1 MTLAGNRPTM
11 ERLPNHNRT
20 SQTIMTVINSIA
32 DRAEEIR
39 AWRHEL
45 HQHPEICFEEV
56 WTSDFIAAKL
66 EGFGIEIHRG
76 MGKTGVVGVL
86 RGSGDSARAI
96 GLRAD
101 IDALPMDELNE
112 FEHASK
118 IPGRM
123 HACGHDGH
131 TAMLLGAAQ
140 YLAETRNFD
149 GTVYFIF
156 QPAEEGGGGG
166 LAMIEDGLFSEF
178 DMQTVW
184 GMHNWPSMDKGHAG
198 IHDGVCMA
206 NADEFAMTISGRG
219 GHAAQPHSCI
229 DPIPCGAAIVQ
240 ALQTIVARRVSPV
253 DSAVVSVTIFQAGSA
268 HNVIP
273 DDVKLAGTARS
284 FRTETRQLLETAI
297 REVCKSVAAA
307 HQCQIDFEWSPG
319 YPATVN
325 HAVEAERAAG
335 VMATVL
341 GEDNID
347 RDVEPSLGAEDFA
360 YMLEEKPGA
369 YIWLGSGPAPA
380 EGMLHCARFDF
391 NDEVLPIGASYWAKL
406 VESEL
411 PR

>member
-1 MTLAGNRPTM
+1 
-11 ERLPNHNRT
+11 
-20 SQTIMTVINSIA
+20 MTVINSIA
-32 DRAEEIR
+32 DRADELKG
-39 AWRHEL
+39 WRREL
-45 HQHPEICFEEV
+45 HQHPEICYEEV
-56 WTSDFIAAKL
+56 WTSDFVGAKL
-66 EGFGIEIHRG
+66 ESFGIEVHRG

-86 RGSGDSARAI
+86 RGNGGSDRAI

-101 IDALPMDELNE
+101 IDALPMQELNE
-112 FEHASK
+112 FEHKSK
-118 IPGRM
+118 ILGRM

-131 TAMLLGAAQ
+131 TTMLLGAAQ

-166 LAMIEDGLFSEF
+166 LAMIEDGLFREF

-184 GMHNWPSMDKGHAG
+184 GMHNWPSMDMGLAG

-206 NADEFAMTISGRG
+206 NADEFTMVIRGRG
-219 GHAAQPHSCI
+219 GHAAQPHMTL

-240 ALQTIVARRVSPV
+240 SLQTVVSRRVSPV

-268 HNVIP
+268 KNVIP
-273 DDVKLAGTARS
+273 DDVRIGGTARC
-284 FRTETRQLLETAI
+284 FRKETRKLLEDSI
-297 REVCKSVAAA
+297 REISESTAALYG
-307 HQCQIDFEWSPG
+307 CEIDFEWHVG

-325 HAVEAERAAG
+325 HAAEAERAAQ
-335 VMATVL
+335 VMETVI
-341 GEDNID
+341 GEDNVD
-347 RDVEPSLGAEDFA
+347 RDVEPSLGGEDFA

-369 YIWLGSGPAPA
+369 YIWIGSGPAPA
-380 EGMLHCARFDF
+380 EGMLHGARYDF
-391 NDEVLPIGASYWAKL
+391 NDEVLSVGATYWAKL

>member
-1 MTLAGNRPTM
+1 
-11 ERLPNHNRT
+11 
-20 SQTIMTVINSIA
+20 MTVINSIA
-32 DRAEEIR
+32 ERADELKG
-39 AWRHEL
+39 WRREL
-45 HQHPEICFEEV
+45 HQHPEICYEEV
-56 WTSDFIAAKL
+56 WTSDFVAAKL
-66 EGFGIEIHRG
+66 ESFGIEVHRG

-86 RGSGDSARAI
+86 RGNGDSDRAI

-101 IDALPMDELNE
+101 IDALPMQELNE
-112 FEHASK
+112 FEHKSK

-131 TAMLLGAAQ
+131 TTMLLGAAQ

-166 LAMIEDGLFSEF
+166 LAMIEDGLFREF
-178 DMQTVW
+178 DMLTVW
-184 GMHNWPSMDKGHAG
+184 GMHNWPSMDMGLAG

-206 NADEFAMTISGRG
+206 NADEFTMFIRGRG
-219 GHAAQPHSCI
+219 GHAAQPHMTL

-240 ALQTIVARRVSPV
+240 SLQTVVSRRVSPV

-268 HNVIP
+268 KNVIP
-273 DDVKLAGTARS
+273 DDVRIGGTARC
-284 FRTETRQLLETAI
+284 FRKETRKLLEDSI
-297 REVCKSVAAA
+297 REISESTAALYE
-307 HQCQIDFEWSPG
+307 CEIDFEWHAG

-325 HAVEAERAAG
+325 HAAEAERAAQ
-335 VMATVL
+335 VMETVI
-341 GEDNID
+341 GEDNVD
-347 RDVEPSLGAEDFA
+347 RDVEPSLGGEDFA

-369 YIWLGSGPAPA
+369 YIWIGSGPAPA
-380 EGMLHCARFDF
+380 EGMLHGARYDF
-391 NDEVLPIGASYWAKL
+391 NDEVLPVGATYWAKL

>member
-1 MTLAGNRPTM
+1 
-11 ERLPNHNRT
+11 
-20 SQTIMTVINSIA
+20 MTVINSIA
-32 DRAEEIR
+32 DRADELKG
-39 AWRHEL
+39 WRREL
-45 HQHPEICFEEV
+45 HQHPEICYEEV
-56 WTSDFIAAKL
+56 WTSDFVAAKL
-66 EGFGIEIHRG
+66 ESFGIEVHRG

-86 RGSGDSARAI
+86 RGNGDSDRAI

-101 IDALPMDELNE
+101 IDALPMQELNE
-112 FEHASK
+112 FEHKSK

-131 TAMLLGAAQ
+131 TTMLLGAAQ

-166 LAMIEDGLFSEF
+166 LAMIEDGLFREF

-184 GMHNWPSMDKGHAG
+184 GMHNWPSMDMGLAG

-206 NADEFAMTISGRG
+206 NADEFTMVIRGRG
-219 GHAAQPHSCI
+219 GHAAQPHMTL

-240 ALQTIVARRVSPV
+240 SLQTVVSRRVSPV

-268 HNVIP
+268 KNVIP
-273 DDVKLAGTARS
+273 DDVRIGGTARC
-284 FRTETRQLLETAI
+284 FRKETRKLLEESI
-297 REVCKSVAAA
+297 REISESTAALYG
-307 HQCQIDFEWSPG
+307 CEIDFEWHVG

-325 HAVEAERAAG
+325 HAAEAERAAQ
-335 VMATVL
+335 VMETVI
-341 GEDNID
+341 GEDNVD
-347 RDVEPSLGAEDFA
+347 RDVEPSLGGEDFA

-369 YIWLGSGPAPA
+369 YIWIGSGPAPA
-380 EGMLHCARFDF
+380 EGMLHGARYDF
-391 NDEVLPIGASYWAKL
+391 NDEVLPVGATYWAKL

>member
-1 MTLAGNRPTM
+1 
-11 ERLPNHNRT
+11 
-20 SQTIMTVINSIA
+20 MTVINSIA
-32 DRAEEIR
+32 DRAEELKG
-39 AWRHEL
+39 WRREL
-45 HQHPEICFEEV
+45 HQHPEICYEEV
-56 WTSDFIAAKL
+56 WTSDFVAAKL
-66 EGFGIEIHRG
+66 GSFGIEVHRG

-86 RGSGDSARAI
+86 RGNGVSDRAI

-101 IDALPMDELNE
+101 IDALPMQELNE
-112 FEHASK
+112 FEHKSK
-118 IPGRM
+118 VPGRM

-131 TAMLLGAAQ
+131 TTMLLGAAQ

-166 LAMIEDGLFSEF
+166 LAMIEDGLFREF

-184 GMHNWPSMDKGHAG
+184 GMHNWPSMDMGLAG

-206 NADEFAMTISGRG
+206 NTDEFTMVIKGRG
-219 GHAAQPHSCI
+219 GHAAQPHMTL

-240 ALQTIVARRVSPV
+240 SLQTVVSRRVSPV

-268 HNVIP
+268 KNVIP
-273 DDVKLAGTARS
+273 DDVRIGGTARC
-284 FRTETRQLLETAI
+284 FRKETRKLLEDSI
-297 REVCKSVAAA
+297 REISESTAALY
-307 HQCQIDFEWSPG
+307 CCEIDFKWHAG

-325 HAVEAERAAG
+325 HAAEAERAAQ
-335 VMATVL
+335 VMETVI
-341 GEDNID
+341 GEDNVD
-347 RDVEPSLGAEDFA
+347 RDVEPSLGGEDFA

-369 YIWLGSGPAPA
+369 YIWIGSGPAPA
-380 EGMLHCARFDF
+380 QGMLHGARYDF
-391 NDEVLPIGASYWAKL
+391 NDTVLPVGATYWAKL